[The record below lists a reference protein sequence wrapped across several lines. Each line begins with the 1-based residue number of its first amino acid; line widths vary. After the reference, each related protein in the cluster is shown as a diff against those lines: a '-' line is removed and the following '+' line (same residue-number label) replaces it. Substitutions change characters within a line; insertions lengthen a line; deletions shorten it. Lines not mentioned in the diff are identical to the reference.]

1 VDFLFPSPRSAPGRP
16 ASLAGVTPP
25 ISEPIFEPSSEPISE
40 PAVLSPALVEAIGT
54 LARQSP
60 DAADTPPLSEQTLL
74 RLTAGP
80 PVRHLVSQQDD
91 TLLGYAQL
99 DPDGSTAA
107 SPAHTVELVGTDP
120 LVATELLEAAGRLV
134 GPANLR
140 LWAHGRNSVAAQA
153 ATQAGWQPVRTLLQ
167 LRRSLTDLDDIAD
180 AVLAEP
186 RLPDGVSI
194 RTFRPEFDSDAWLA
208 VNARA
213 FASHPEQGRWSRA
226 DLDDRIAAP
235 WFDPAGFLLAVRDS
249 AVRDSAAGDSAA
261 GGDQL
266 LGYHWTKV
274 HTDTPEPMGEVY
286 VLGVDPA
293 AQGLKLGKALLG
305 AGLRYLHER
314 GLSTVLLYVE
324 ADNGPARA
332 LYEGLGFTVFARDIQ
347 FAAG

>member
-1 VDFLFPSPRSAPGRP
+1 VTSPSP
-16 ASLAGVTPP
+16 
-25 ISEPIFEPSSEPISE
+25 EPISDV
-40 PAVLSPALVEAIGT
+40 AVLSPALVEAIGT

-60 DAADTPPLSEQTLL
+60 DAGDTPPLSEQTLL
-74 RLTAGP
+74 RLTAGQ
-80 PVRHLVSQQDD
+80 PVHHLVCQQDD

-99 DPDGSTAA
+99 DPDGGSADNA
-107 SPAHTVELVGTDP
+107 AHTVELIATDP

-134 GPANLR
+134 GAAGLR

-167 LRRSLTDLDDIAD
+167 LRRSLTDLDD
-180 AVLAEP
+180 VVPAEP
-186 RLPDGVSI
+186 PLPDGVRI
-194 RTFRPEFDSDAWLA
+194 RTFRPDLDADAWLA
-208 VNARA
+208 LNARA

-235 WFDPAGFLLAVRDS
+235 WFDPAGFLLAVREE
-249 AVRDSAAGDSAA
+249 
-261 GGDQL
+261 QL

-305 AGLRYLHER
+305 AGLRHLHER
-314 GLSTVLLYVE
+314 GLGTVLLYVE
-324 ADNGPARA
+324 ADNAPARA